1 MKPRHLLAI
10 VLAVAAV
17 VATTLVAAPAQARLV
32 VGLGDQKGDTFS
44 DPNFRRLGVNRTR
57 LIVAWNAIN
66 KPAERAGVDAWMRA
80 ARQRRLEIVV
90 AFNLSSDQACP
101 ARPCRAPSARSYP
114 RAVRKF
120 HRRYRRYGV
129 RIYQPW
135 NESNSRTQP
144 TSGRRGAKKV
154 AGYYRVLRRMCG
166 RRCTVTGADIQD
178 IGRFTTYARDFL
190 RYVGRRQR
198 PRIMGLHNYNDT
210 NYRRY
215 TRTRAFIRALPRGT
229 RVWLTETGGVYS
241 FVPQSGRGGLRPSET
256 RQARAVSH
264 MYRIARRFPRNIDRI
279 YIYQWRAF
287 ASDRFD
293 AGIVD
298 PNGNPRRAYRVVRKY
313 RKYFR

>member
-1 MKPRHLLAI
+1 MKRRII
-10 VLAVAAV
+10 VLSLLVAAV
-17 VATTLVAAPAQARLV
+17 AGAILAAPAQARLV
-32 VGLGDQKGDTFS
+32 VGLGDQKPDTFS
-44 DPNFRRLGVNRTR
+44 DPNFLRLGVNRTR
-57 LIVAWNAIN
+57 LIVPWDAIN
-66 KPAERAGVDAWMRA
+66 KPGERAGVDAWMRA
-80 ARQRRLEIVV
+80 ARQRRLEVVV
-90 AFNLSSDQACP
+90 AFNLSSSQACP
-101 ARPCRAPSARSYP
+101 ARPCRAPSTRAYQS
-114 RAVRKF
+114 AVRKF

-129 RIYQPW
+129 RVYQPW

-144 TSGRRGAKKV
+144 TAGRSGARKV

-178 IGRFTTYARDFL
+178 IGAFTTYARDFL

-210 NYRRY
+210 NYRRI
-215 TRTRAFIRALPRGT
+215 TNTRAYIRALPRGT

-241 FVPQSGRGGLRPSET
+241 FVPQSGRGGLRPSES
-256 RQARAVSH
+256 RQARAMTH
-264 MYRIARRFPRNIDRI
+264 MYRIARRFPRSIDRI

-298 PNGNPRRAYRVVRKY
+298 PNGVPRRAYGVIRKY
-313 RKYFR
+313 RRYFR